1 MSEAALEIV
10 LEGRALSVAY
20 GPHLVLDGLS
30 VAIAQGGITAL
41 CGPNGC
47 GKSTLLRS
55 LAGLQPLAAGEVLIE
70 GHPLRRLG
78 RKERARAL
86 AVLAQANDT
95 PPGLT
100 VGELVAYGR
109 HAHRPLLRGLSA
121 PDRSAIADAIDAVG
135 LTGAAHRPL
144 TALSGGERQ
153 RAWIAMA
160 LAQQCRVLLL
170 DEPTTWLDIRHQVEL
185 IGALKALNRARGIT
199 IVCVLHDLN
208 QAAAIADR
216 VMLMKDGRIL
226 HDGSTTATLMPGPL
240 RETFGVEMWRL
251 DHPASALPVCLPAFG
266 SGPEPMRERAAGTEA

>member
-1 MSEAALEIV
+1 MT
-10 LEGRALSVAY
+10 VAY
-20 GPHLVLDGLS
+20 GHQRVLDGLS
-30 VAIAQGGITAL
+30 VAISRGGITAL

-55 LAGLQPLAAGEVLIE
+55 LAGLQPLAGGQVLLE
-70 GHPLRRLG
+70 GRPLQRLTRR
-78 RKERARAL
+78 ERARTL
-86 AVLAQANDT
+86 AVLAQANET

-100 VGELVAYGR
+100 VTELVTHGR
-109 HAHRPLLRGLSA
+109 HAHRHLLGGLSA
-121 PDRSAIADAIDAVG
+121 EDRRAIADAIEAVG
-135 LTGAAHRPL
+135 LTAEASRPV

-185 IGALKALNRARGIT
+185 VDALRVLNHTRGIT

-216 VMLMKDGRIL
+216 IMLMKNGKIL
-226 HDGSTTATLMPGPL
+226 HDGTTGATLMPGPL

-251 DHPASALPVCLPAFG
+251 DHPASDLPVCLPSFG
-266 SGPEPMRERAAGTEA
+266 PVVGQVSGTQA